1 MTMQPAAAVEAPDG
15 APGLRA
21 TAGAAPRIDA
31 RPFWFLRHGETDW
44 NAGGLSQG
52 RTDVPLNA
60 RGLAQA
66 REAAAVLAALPEGA
80 AARRVTAIVASPLVR
95 ARVTAETAAAAL
107 SLPVALDP
115 DLQEV
120 CFGEQEGRPM
130 GDWYDSW
137 IAGDYTPA
145 GAEPFAAL
153 RARIVPAVNRALA
166 RPGPVLVVA
175 HGALFRA
182 VRSAMGLAVNVRTPN
197 GLPMWCEPSDTGW
210 TLTAVS

>member
-1 MTMQPAAAVEAPDG
+1 MTMQPAAAVQAPEAASAQRAAAG
-15 APGLRA
+15 AP
-21 TAGAAPRIDA
+21 PIEA

-66 REAAAVLAALPEGA
+66 REAAAVLAAQPAGPGV
-80 AARRVTAIVASPLVR
+80 RRVTAIVASPLVR

-107 SLPVALDP
+107 ALPVAFDP

-120 CFGEQEGRPM
+120 CFGEQEGQPM

-145 GAEPFAAL
+145 GAEPFAEL
-153 RARIVPAVNRALA
+153 RARVVPAINRALA

-197 GLPMWCEPSDTGW
+197 GLPMWCEPNDAGW
-210 TLTAVS
+210 ILTAVS

>member
-1 MTMQPAAAVEAPDG
+1 MH
-15 APGLRA
+15 
-21 TAGAAPRIDA
+21 TAGATRIPDTATAPDAPAERIEA

-44 NAGGLSQG
+44 NAAGLSQG
-52 RTDVPLNA
+52 RTDIALNA

-66 REAAAVLAALPEGA
+66 REAAAVLAGQAGGA
-80 AARRVTAIVASPLVR
+80 QRVTAIVASPLVR

-107 SLPVALDP
+107 ALPVAFDP

-120 CFGEQEGRPM
+120 CFGEQEGQPM
-130 GDWYDSW
+130 GDWYDGW

-145 GAEPFAAL
+145 GAEPFAVL
-153 RARIVPAVNRALA
+153 RARIVPAINRAVA

-197 GLPMWCEPSDTGW
+197 GLPMWCEPGDDSW